1 MHCASWALLVI
12 AVADVCTAFSVSRG
26 FPTPLG
32 TRQHTCVS
40 HAPRTPA
47 STIGLMAQLRS
58 NTQQPADTS
67 ATVVAAE
74 ARTKFMSTPSGK
86 LLGKELQDKVSS
98 GGGSSDSLLL
108 SERVMSAADTIQRR
122 KIMFR
127 QYAADI
133 QGKTGLGGF
142 AALAYCRRC
151 VCIRDIRT
159 ETNVQRSESR

>member
-1 MHCASWALLVI
+1 M
-12 AVADVCTAFSVSRG
+12 
-26 FPTPLG
+26 
-32 TRQHTCVS
+32 
-40 HAPRTPA
+40 
-47 STIGLMAQLRS
+47 
-58 NTQQPADTS
+58 
-67 ATVVAAE
+67 VAAE
-74 ARTKFMSTPSGK
+74 ARSKVMSTPSGK

-98 GGGSSDSLLL
+98 GSSDSLLL